1 MDSICHS
8 ALGIDPS
15 VQVVGSSIANGRLLL
30 RAKTTEGKTRRYV
43 ACYAPEGYFKYFRR
57 VSSSERKR
65 LGRGENITHPLEKL
79 EWSQGSTCWL
89 SQWEDLKIITLTPFN
104 LLAPTDYT
112 TYVVNGSMITNQ
124 KLMEIINSD
133 ENHFIH

>member
-1 MDSICHS
+1 MANVCHS

-15 VQVVGSSIANGRLLL
+15 VHVVGSSIANGRLLL
-30 RAKTTEGKTRRYV
+30 RAKTTDGKTQRYV

-65 LGRGENITHPLEKL
+65 LGKGEDIIHPLEKL
-79 EWSQGSTCWL
+79 EWRHGSTCWL

-112 TYVVNGSMITNQ
+112 TYAVNGSMITNQ
-124 KLMEIINSD
+124 KLIKEII
-133 ENHFIH
+133 